1 MIEKEVAEIRRRFSP
16 KYNNLTLIRGCYVNE
31 KREIITVFD
40 RSPAMLPQEEAEK
53 YLSLLK
59 KSLSGTLQKNL
70 IDITF
75 ATSQVADSDEHRLL
89 TALKNSGLRD
99 DEAVKTFFTR
109 VIESLNIEGNYLI
122 LLSHDKYDVPY
133 RSGSGEKI
141 DDASDEV
148 FSYIVCSVCPVK
160 ESKPALSYSDFDG
173 EFHSRMA
180 QWVVAAPEVGFMF
193 PCFDDRATNIYNAL
207 YYSKDSA
214 ESHEEFAQAIFNVEL
229 PAPAAEQKENFEA
242 LLEES
247 LGEEC
252 SLLAVQSVN
261 DGVRQMIAAHKENK
275 VEEPLFIR
283 KQEIADILDH
293 SGVSPEKVEAFEDR
307 FEDVFGDDAEVS
319 PRNIVD
325 TRQMQITLPD
335 VVIKVNP
342 DRSDLIETRV
352 IDGKCYI
359 MIRANEGVKV
369 NGVEI
374 NIFDDSKATV

>member
-16 KYNNLTLIRGCYVNE
+16 KYNNPTLIRGCYVNE
-31 KREIITVFD
+31 KREIITEFD
-40 RSPAMLPQEEAEK
+40 RTPAMLPQEESEK
-53 YLSLLK
+53 YLALLK

-75 ATSQVADSDEHRLL
+75 STAQVADSDEHRLL
-89 TALKNSGLRD
+89 TALKNSGLKD
-99 DEAVKTFFTR
+99 DEAVSAFFNR
-109 VIESLNIEGNYLI
+109 VIQSLNIEGNYLI

-133 RSGSGEKI
+133 RSGSGDRI

-180 QWVVAAPEVGFMF
+180 QWVVASPEVGFMF

-214 ESHEEFAQAIFNVEL
+214 ESHEEFAQAIFNTEL

-242 LLEES
+242 LLAES
-247 LGEEC
+247 LGDEC
-252 SLLAVQSVN
+252 DLLTVQNVN

-275 VEEPLFIR
+275 IEEQLLITKR
-283 KQEIADILDH
+283 EIADILDD
-293 SGVSPEKVEAFEDR
+293 SGVSPEKVEAFEER
-307 FEDVFGDDAEVS
+307 FEEVFGEDAAVR
-319 PRNIVD
+319 PRNIVE
-325 TRQMQITLPD
+325 TKQLQVTLPD

-342 DRSDLIETRV
+342 ERSDLIETRV
-352 IDGKCYI
+352 INGCRYI
-359 MIRANEGVKV
+359 MIRANEGVEV
-369 NGVEI
+369 NGVAIKI
-374 NIFDDSKATV
+374 NDDSEVTV